1 MKHRKI
7 KCPVC
12 GEYEFEEDNDFD
24 ICPVCH
30 WENDGVQLDDP
41 DFEGGANDM
50 SLNQAKKAYAEG
62 KPFR

>member
-1 MKHRKI
+1 MV

-12 GEYEFEEDNDFD
+12 GKHDFKEDNNFD
-24 ICPVCH
+24 ICPVCG